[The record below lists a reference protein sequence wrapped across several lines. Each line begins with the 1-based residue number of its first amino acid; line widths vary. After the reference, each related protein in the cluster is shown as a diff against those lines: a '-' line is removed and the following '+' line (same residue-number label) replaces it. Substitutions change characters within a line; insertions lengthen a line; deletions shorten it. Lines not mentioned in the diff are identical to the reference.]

1 MTMTMQGYLRD
12 RSASWAWECIGAL
25 ALLMLVLPL
34 MVFVAVAIKC
44 DSKGPILVGTNRVT
58 GADGTPHL
66 SFAAPQ
72 MTTRLNASPA
82 SAGFSGSRVSRT
94 FPSSTT
100 YFVAR

>member
-1 MTMTMQGYLRD
+1 MTMQGYLRD

-58 GADGTPHL
+58 GGRRYTASKFRCT
-66 SFAAPQ
+66 Q